1 LEYVVFWGSHHI
13 KVRLF
18 MKMSDRLLPLRRAPL
33 ITALIGLLLSWQP
46 IAMAF
51 DVGHARVAS
60 APGAPLVLT
69 VPVNGLSQADSAS
82 LKAAIAPAQQWSE
95 LGLRP
100 PVALESLQL
109 SIEQGLSASQ
119 RVVRVSSGQ
128 VSDQSVIDLLIT
140 VSTDSA
146 NRQVQASVIVPPPP
160 SVRLASDQST
170 TVMRGDT
177 LIGIANRY
185 PVAGANLYQM
195 LWALYQANPNAF
207 IDQNMN
213 LLKAGAALSIPDAAT
228 VRGIDPAMAR
238 ERYLSHL
245 QAFQAR
251 RAGIRGNV
259 PAADGAAPPLALGQ
273 QGAVEQSSPQPAE
286 KPTQDQVRLST
297 APTSPS
303 AFAEQ
308 DRQTSEAKAAADEKA
323 RLEALNQNI
332 DSLKS
337 ALGVTGDAGGSS
349 ATAVTAGSSS
359 NAAAASAQSAT
370 GAASEVNATSNTTGT
385 AGAAGSDA
393 GSAAGSATAASTQ
406 SATGAASE
414 VNATSNTTGTAGAAG
429 SDAGSAAGSAT
440 AASTQSANGAA
451 SEAVAD
457 QSNVQPAT
465 QAPTE
470 ATTEVTTQTDAR
482 PGLTSSSATD
492 STTPLASTLAQAVS
506 EDALTR
512 FKHWVTQNLLASVA
526 IVLALLA
533 LILAWVLRKSAV
545 RDEEKDKPADV
556 SPDVSPQAAAFE
568 QKLQA
573 IDLSLDDKSPQVT
586 GNKDTKV

>member
-406 SATGAASE
+406 SA
-414 VNATSNTTGTAGAAG
+414 
-429 SDAGSAAGSAT
+429 
-440 AASTQSANGAA
+440 NGAA

-465 QAPTE
+465 QAATQATTE

>member
-1 LEYVVFWGSHHI
+1 
-13 KVRLF
+13 
-18 MKMSDRLLPLRRAPL
+18 MKMSDRSLLLRRASL
-33 ITALIGLLLSWQP
+33 ITALIGLLLSWQS
-46 IAMAF
+46 IAVAF
-51 DVGHARVAS
+51 DVGHARVTS

-100 PVALESLQL
+100 PVSLDSLKL

-140 VSTDSA
+140 VWTDSA
-146 NRQVQASVIVPPPP
+146 KRQVQASVIVPPPP
-160 SVRLASDQST
+160 SIRMASDQST

-185 PVAGANLYQM
+185 PVAGANLYQT

-238 ERYLSHL
+238 ERYLAHL

-251 RAGIRGNV
+251 RAGVRGNV
-259 PAADGAAPPLALGQ
+259 PAVPGAAPPMASAQ
-273 QGAVEQSSPQPAE
+273 QGAVEQSSPQPVAE
-286 KPTQDQVRLST
+286 PTQDQVRLST
-297 APTSPS
+297 AQTNPS
-303 AFAEQ
+303 AFVEQ

-337 ALGVTGDAGGSS
+337 AIGVIGDASGSS
-349 ATAVTAGSSS
+349 AAT
-359 NAAAASAQSAT
+359 AQSAT
-370 GAASEVNATSNTTGT
+370 GAASEV
-385 AGAAGSDA
+385 
-393 GSAAGSATAASTQ
+393 SAAGDATS
-406 SATGAASE
+406 SATGAAGAASSDVASAAE
-414 VNATSNTTGTAGAAG
+414 ASRTSSAQSSTGAASGANTTT
-429 SDAGSAAGSAT
+429 DATTDAT
-440 AASTQSANGAA
+440 GAASTDVA
-451 SEAVAD
+451 SKAETSTMA
-457 QSNVQPAT
+457 ST
-465 QAPTE
+465 QA
-470 ATTEVTTQTDAR
+470 DAR
-482 PGLTSSSATD
+482 PGLTSSSAAD
-492 STTPLASTLAQAVS
+492 STTPLASTSAQAVS

-512 FKHWVTQNLLASVA
+512 FKHWVSHNLLASVA

-545 RDEEKDKPADV
+545 RDEEKDRPADV
-556 SPDVSPQAAAFE
+556 SSELSPQAAAFE

-586 GNKDTKV
+586 GNTDTKV